1 MQHIVKRPAHP
12 SPGVA
17 GRFFRPVLLALLI
30 VSVPAVATVPPLRGG
45 RFALLVSVSGMA
57 GQPRLPGAQRDLDLT
72 RAVVRAAGVPDGNV
86 VTLRDRD
93 AGGEN
98 IRQAL
103 SDLALRLAP
112 ADRVLISFAGHGQR
126 RVDADRPGGC
136 EEVFLAADGEAIG
149 YGELAAQL
157 IPIVERAEKTVVY
170 FDACAAPQGG
180 SAAGKA
186 RCLPAPAN
194 SACRIDANTRWR
206 NLTSE
211 IRKAGVPTAN
221 IVGVHVG
228 RPEKGAFDDA
238 PAAIGRCLLSEAP
251 DVNQSGAISIAEIG
265 RCVEQIVDR
274 SGGAGNGLQ
283 TLNGNVAFVPAM
295 PRGEGVGP
303 VARLF
308 DDIVAGRD
316 GRKQMQFE
324 NARASGDVDGPTIS
338 LRSSAVGY
346 LYLIAS
352 DGDGAL
358 RLVFPAAADGSNRLV
373 AGANF
378 RFPRTGGHSPLA
390 AGTSLLA
397 ILADNERDLAL
408 LPAPS
413 GKSFAADASARKVL
427 HDFATTSLRAAE
439 APCQANGKERNLSLW
454 RACSDAYG
462 AAVLVITPK

>member
-1 MQHIVKRPAHP
+1 MP
-12 SPGVA
+12 SVA
-17 GRFFRPVLLALLI
+17 A
-30 VSVPAVATVPPLRGG
+30 VPSSRGG
-45 RFALLVSVSGMA
+45 RFALLVFVSSAA
-57 GQPRLPGAQRDLDLT
+57 GQPRLPGAQRDLELA
-72 RAVVRAAGVPDGNV
+72 RSVIRAAGVPDGNV
-86 VTLRDRD
+86 VVLRDRD
-93 AGGEN
+93 ASGES

-112 ADRVLISFAGHGQR
+112 ADRVLISFAGFGQR

-136 EEVFLAADGEAIG
+136 EEVFVAADGEAIG

-157 IPIVERAEKTVVY
+157 IPIVERAEKTVVF
-170 FDACAAPQGG
+170 FDACAAPQGDA
-180 SAAGKA
+180 AAGNA
-186 RCLPAPAN
+186 RCLPVPA
-194 SACRIDANTRWR
+194 SSTCRIDAKTRWR

-221 IVGVHVG
+221 IVSVHLG
-228 RPEKGAFDDA
+228 RPEKGTFDDA
-238 PAAIGRCLLSEAP
+238 PPAIGRCLLSEAP
-251 DVNQSGAISIAEIG
+251 DVDQSGAISIAEIG
-265 RCVEQIVDR
+265 HCVQQIIDR
-274 SGGAGNGLQ
+274 SGGPGNGLL

-295 PRGEGVGP
+295 PRGQGLGP
-303 VARLF
+303 VPRLF

-324 NARASGDVDGPTIS
+324 NVRASPDVDGPTIA

-358 RLVFPAAADGSNRLV
+358 RLVFPAAADGSNRLA

-378 RFPRTGGHSPLA
+378 RFPRAGAHSPLV

-408 LPAPS
+408 LPVPP
-413 GKSFAADASARKVL
+413 GTSFAADASARKAL

-462 AAVLVITPK
+462 AAVVVIPPKY